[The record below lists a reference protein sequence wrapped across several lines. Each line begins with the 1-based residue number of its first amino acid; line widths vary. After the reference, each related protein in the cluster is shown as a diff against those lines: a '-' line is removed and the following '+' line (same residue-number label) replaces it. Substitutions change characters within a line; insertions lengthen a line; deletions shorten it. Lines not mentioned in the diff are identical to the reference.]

1 MTLKR
6 AARVSIVLGVG
17 SLFAVLVSHLAL
29 TDIRHGE
36 GDLGLEWNGLRVC
49 FGVILAFQVSA
60 LLTLRRVIRD
70 VNHRGLHAALLG
82 VQGRANA
89 PIGAAQQRTEPDER
103 RMA

>member
-1 MTLKR
+1 MTLKG
-6 AARVSIVLGVG
+6 AATVSIVLGVL
-17 SLFAVLVSHLAL
+17 SFFAVLVSHLAL

-36 GDLGLEWNGLRVC
+36 VDLGLEWNVFRVC
-49 FGVILAFQVSA
+49 FGVILAFQVFA

-70 VNHRGLHAALLG
+70 VNHHELHAALLG

-89 PIGAAQQRTEPDER
+89 PTGTAQQRTEPDKR